1 MPRASIPRPDVT
13 EYARYF
19 QRYIDQVP
27 DGNLVDLLDQQAAET
42 RAMLG
47 SLSDA
52 DARFRYGPDKWSIKE
67 VLGHVTDTERIMTYR
82 ALCFARGEQG
92 VLPAFDENAYVA
104 ASRFDERNA
113 ADQLA
118 ELAQV
123 RAATIAFFDGLSQDE
138 LMRRG
143 RTSSGE
149 YSVRA
154 MAYIVA
160 GHERHHQQILTE
172 RYLSV
177 LHAGTAAGAH

>member
-13 EYARYF
+13 EYAPYF

-67 VLGHVTDTERIMTYR
+67 VVGHVTDTERIMTYR
-82 ALCFARGEQG
+82 AVCFSRGDKT
-92 VLPAFDENAYVA
+92 VLPAFDENAFVKNA
-104 ASRFDERNA
+104 RFDERT
-113 ADQLA
+113 LSSLLV
-118 ELAQV
+118 ELGTV
-123 RAATIAFFDGLSQDE
+123 RAATIAFFDGLSHDE
-138 LMRRG
+138 LVRRG
-143 RTSSGE
+143 RTPSGE

-154 MAYIVA
+154 MAYIIA
-160 GHERHHQQILTE
+160 GHERHHQQILRE
-172 RYLSV
+172 RYLTA
-177 LHAGTAAGAH
+177 LHVGAATGAR

>member
-1 MPRASIPRPDVT
+1 MAHTRLARPNED
-13 EYARYF
+13 EYAPYF
-19 QRYIDQVP
+19 HRYIARVP
-27 DGNLVDLLDQQAAET
+27 DGDLIEILNEQAADT